1 MLFAHW
7 ADSPVKLRFI
17 GAAQLLAV
25 LAESAPNNERGID
38 DVWWQ
43 LHMAALRLMHLPD
56 DFELVALNYC
66 ITYEV
71 SPPSWQDPRGEY
83 SAVAAPVSTPSRMGS
98 VWSLLSVGGESESFP
113 SAGSGFAALAG
124 DLRGEAPSN
133 LQRLDADL
141 RGGTAPVI
149 SCAALLR
156 MDLAAAG
163 ALLGWV
169 RERDAKGERVQFV
182 DAHRLIATLFGLV
195 GIADHATVAV
205 RKN

>member
-1 MLFAHW
+1 M
-7 ADSPVKLRFI
+7 
-17 GAAQLLAV
+17 
-25 LAESAPNNERGID
+25 
-38 DVWWQ
+38 
-43 LHMAALRLMHLPD
+43 
-56 DFELVALNYC
+56 
-66 ITYEV
+66 
-71 SPPSWQDPRGEY
+71 
-83 SAVAAPVSTPSRMGS
+83 AAPVSTPSRMGS
-98 VWSLLSVGGESESFP
+98 VWSLLSVGESESFP

-124 DLRGEAPSN
+124 DLRGESPSN

-163 ALLGWV
+163 SLLGWV